1 MDLQWHP
8 NGTVTYKRMKHW
20 YFEREMSVGP
30 LSDVVTTINVPVVGS
45 AEFVRGSFFMEWGIS
60 DMLANLEATIFVRKT
75 VGELLF
81 EGYED
86 DVMSIGADMNS
97 KPDSASDDYSYGSYD
112 DSSSYYDSDMDLDMD
127 LDLDMSLYD
136 EEEDIDKR
144 EAEETTTVRVV
155 EDKMNMDRFGWF
167 YNVSRHF
174 IF

>member
-8 NGTVTYKRMKHW
+8 NGTVTYRRMKHW

-45 AEFVRGSFFMEWGIS
+45 AEFARGNYFMEWGIS

-86 DVMSIGADMNS
+86 DVMTIAADMNGE
-97 KPDSASDDYSYGSYD
+97 ASSTGDYSYSDYSYGDNDFNFDTY
-112 DSSSYYDSDMDLDMD
+112 
-127 LDLDMSLYD
+127 
-136 EEEDIDKR
+136 EEEEEKDRSRR
-144 EAEETTTVRVV
+144 EVKEITARREDREEM
-155 EDKMNMDRFGWF
+155 KLNKFGWF
-167 YNVSRHF
+167 YDVSDMNLQ
-174 IF
+174 

>member
-86 DVMSIGADMNS
+86 DVMTIGADMNS
-97 KPDSASDDYSYGSYD
+97 EASSSDDYSYDSYD
-112 DSSSYYDSDMDLDMD
+112 DSGYYYDSD
-127 LDLDMSLYD
+127 LDLDINMYED
-136 EEEDIDKR
+136 EEEGLEIREKR
-144 EAEETTTVRVV
+144 DARGV

-167 YNVSRHF
+167 NNVSRLF
-174 IF
+174 IASYPHKKHK

>member
-20 YFEREMSVGP
+20 YFEREMSVGE

-60 DMLANLEATIFVRKT
+60 DMLANLEATIFVKKT

-86 DVMSIGADMNS
+86 DVMSIGAEMS
-97 KPDSASDDYSYGSYD
+97 EPGGATDDYSYGSYD
-112 DSSSYYDSDMDLDMD
+112 DSGSYYDSDLDLDMDLDMD
-127 LDLDMSLYD
+127 MSLYD
-136 EEEDIDKR
+136 EKEDLDKR
-144 EAEETTTVRVV
+144 EAEETTTMRVV

-167 YNVSRHF
+167 YNVSRPF
-174 IF
+174 TF

>member
-20 YFEREMSVGP
+20 YFEREMSVGE

-60 DMLANLEATIFVRKT
+60 DMLANLEATIFVKKT

-86 DVMSIGADMNS
+86 DVMTIGADMNS
-97 KPDSASDDYSYGSYD
+97 ETSSAGDYSYGSYD
-112 DSSSYYDSDMDLDMD
+112 DSSYYYDSEMN
-127 LDLDMSLYD
+127 LDLDMNLSMYD
-136 EEEDIDKR
+136 EEEKDIEKR
-144 EAEETTTVRVV
+144 DVEETAMKEDV
-155 EDKMNMDRFGWF
+155 DKMSMDRFGWF
-167 YNVSRHF
+167 YDVSR
-174 IF
+174 